1 MYMLIVDYI
10 KPAESVE
17 PHIPPHG
24 IWVKK
29 YIDQGIFLFAGPK
42 KSKLGGVILAK
53 SMDKKQ
59 LMAII
64 AEDPYVSQDVAEYR
78 VIDFDAKLTIP
89 ELDYLK
95 AQ

>member
-1 MYMLIVDYI
+1 MHILIVDYI

-24 IWVKK
+24 AWVKK

-53 SMDKKQ
+53 SIDRKQ
-59 LMAII
+59 LLAII

-78 VIDFDAKLTIP
+78 IVDFDAKITIA

-95 AQ
+95 DQ